1 MTKTFRFER
10 PDDLEILQ
18 QTKLS
23 VAVVISCRGGQEKL
37 DLTLASVAA
46 QSYPSK
52 LINVY
57 IVDDGSEPALKLP
70 AIRPS
75 KTKIINYKNDSK
87 KWGKTKATNAV
98 TAGLKED
105 VFWFVDA
112 DMVFDPDHL
121 AHHMKWHH
129 DSDDYAVLG
138 WKRFVKEWNYTP
150 SQLKKSLDNS
160 EFLDLHEEHW
170 GKELWETRSE
180 KTNDLRNPGIEGFR
194 NFVGATF
201 SISNKNWKLLG
212 GYNPDLVTGEDVEL
226 GYRIQQNG
234 FRMIADRQALSWH
247 LGYSTY
253 EKYSEELKRHND
265 PALAQYIAEQRTTRE
280 RSTHRFKVS
289 TYEVAVDVRSCTLKQ
304 FLDHKSELLS
314 LSGTQ
319 ADFILLGNWSD
330 LQKRY
335 SPTNDQYADLRE
347 IHAWLKGDSQFKFA
361 EISADAHLRVEEIL
375 DLFSNDSTPI
385 RLFAEGDF
393 KLSLKD
399 LVSHLRLTENGL
411 LGLVNEQDKRA
422 FAVLNSALARARR
435 TKGDVYQNISEQFGM
450 HWMIYNDNYEK
461 TYRKLSADSG
471 IKHTVTARGVRYL
484 KRELRK
490 VNSPKQLL
498 VFINKSL
505 KIVKKRLLSNGR

>member
-1 MTKTFRFER
+1 MAQTFRFER
-10 PDDLEILQ
+10 PDNLEILR
-18 QTKLS
+18 QTNLS

-37 DLTLASVAA
+37 DLTLASIAA

-52 LINVY
+52 LVSVY

-70 AIRPS
+70 KIRPA
-75 KTKIINYKNDSK
+75 KTKIINYKNDPK
-87 KWGKTKATNAV
+87 KWGKTKASNAV
-98 TAGLKED
+98 TSNLKED
-105 VFWFVDA
+105 VLWFVDA

-129 DSDDYAVLG
+129 DADDYAVLG

-150 SQLKKSLDNS
+150 AQLKKSLDDS

-170 GKELWETRSE
+170 GKELWEIRSE

-201 SISNKNWKLLG
+201 SITNKNWKLLG

-226 GYRIQQNG
+226 GYRIQQSG
-234 FRMIADRQALSWH
+234 FRMVADRQALSWH

-253 EKYSEELKRHND
+253 EKFSEDLKRHND

-280 RSTHRFKVS
+280 RSIHRFKVS
-289 TYEVAVDVRSCTLKQ
+289 TYEVVVDGRSCTLKQ
-304 FLDHKSELLS
+304 LLDHKAELLS

-330 LQKRY
+330 LNKRY
-335 SPTNDQYADLRE
+335 SPTTDEYANLRE
-347 IHAWLKGDSQFKFA
+347 IHAWLKGDSQFKFVELA
-361 EISADAHLRVEEIL
+361 RDANLRIEEIL
-375 DLFSNDSTPI
+375 DLYANNHVPI
-385 RLFAEGDF
+385 RIFIEGDF
-393 KLSLKD
+393 KVSLKD

-471 IKHTVTARGVRYL
+471 IKHTVTARGMRYL

-498 VFINKSL
+498 AFIKKSL

>member
-1 MTKTFRFER
+1 MAQTFRFER

-37 DLTLASVAA
+37 DLTLASIAA

-52 LINVY
+52 LVSVY

-70 AIRPS
+70 KIRPA
-75 KTKIINYKNDSK
+75 KTKIINYKNDPK

-105 VFWFVDA
+105 VLWFVDA

-129 DSDDYAVLG
+129 DADDYAVLG

-150 SQLKKSLDNS
+150 AQLKKSLDDS

-170 GKELWETRSE
+170 GKELWEIRSE

-201 SISNKNWKLLG
+201 SITNKNWKLLG

-226 GYRIQQNG
+226 GYRIQQSG
-234 FRMIADRQALSWH
+234 FRMVADRQALSWH

-253 EKYSEELKRHND
+253 EKFSEELKRHND

-280 RSTHRFKVS
+280 RSIHRFKVS
-289 TYEVAVDVRSCTLKQ
+289 TYEVVVDARSCTLKQ
-304 FLDHKSELLS
+304 LLDHKAELLS

-319 ADFILLGNWSD
+319 ADFILLGNWGD
-330 LQKRY
+330 LNKRY
-335 SPTNDQYADLRE
+335 SPTADEYADLRE
-347 IHAWLKGDSQFKFA
+347 IHAWLKGDSQFKFVELA
-361 EISADAHLRVEEIL
+361 KDANLRIEEIL
-375 DLFSNDSTPI
+375 DLYANNHVPI
-385 RLFAEGDF
+385 RIFVEGDF
-393 KLSLKD
+393 KVSLKD
-399 LVSHLRLTENGL
+399 LESHLRLTENGL

-435 TKGDVYQNISEQFGM
+435 TKGDVYANISEQFGL

-471 IKHTVTARGVRYL
+471 IKHTVTARGMRYL

-498 VFINKSL
+498 AFIKKSL

>member
-1 MTKTFRFER
+1 MTQTFRFER

-37 DLTLASVAA
+37 DLTLASIAA

-52 LINVY
+52 LVSVY
-57 IVDDGSEPALKLP
+57 IVDDGSEPALKLLK
-70 AIRPS
+70 IRPV
-75 KTKIINYKNDSK
+75 KTKIINYKNDPK

-129 DSDDYAVLG
+129 DADDYAVLG

-150 SQLKKSLDNS
+150 AQLKKSLDDS

-170 GKELWETRSE
+170 GKELWEIRSE
-180 KTNDLRNPGIEGFR
+180 KTNDLRNPGTEGFR

-201 SISNKNWKLLG
+201 SITNKNWKLLG

-226 GYRIQQNG
+226 GYRIQQSG
-234 FRMIADRQALSWH
+234 FRMVADRQALSWH

-253 EKYSEELKRHND
+253 EKFSEELKRHND

-280 RSTHRFKVS
+280 RSIHRFKVS
-289 TYEVAVDVRSCTLKQ
+289 TYEVVVDARSCTLKQ
-304 FLDHKSELLS
+304 LLDHKAELLS

-330 LQKRY
+330 LNKRY
-335 SPTNDQYADLRE
+335 SPTTDEYADLRE
-347 IHAWLKGDSQFKFA
+347 IHAWLKGDSQFKFV
-361 EISADAHLRVEEIL
+361 ELGRDANLRIEEIL
-375 DLFSNDSTPI
+375 DFYANNPVPI
-385 RLFAEGDF
+385 RIFVEGDF
-393 KLSLKD
+393 KVSLKD

-471 IKHTVTARGVRYL
+471 IKHTVTARGMRYL

-498 VFINKSL
+498 AFVKKSL